1 MHYIA
6 DFILIQRNTM
16 ETKEVKDTD
25 QKLLS
30 RKEAA
35 KYLGCTAGTLAIWKC
50 TKRYSLPYVRI
61 GRNIRYKLS
70 DLIDFINN
78 NVSS

>member
-1 MHYIA
+1 MQIK
-6 DFILIQRNTM
+6 
-16 ETKEVKDTD
+16 ETKDPT

-35 KYLGCTAGTLAIWKC
+35 RYLGCTTGTLAIWKC

-70 DLIDFINN
+70 DLMNFIENN
-78 NVSS
+78 TTNN